1 MTPDGLALAA
11 LILLVFNMLYFQIT
25 APAFLLVS
33 LEIPTVTT
41 LLRGQFW
48 YYFLSLAVTAVVA
61 TLAFAVSG
69 RLVVAAGIAAIA
81 AFAAFSRKWFCNHMD
96 VELAARD
103 SGDRQAVRRLR
114 RLHWA
119 GMVSNAIALIAVV
132 TSIPYLNLFPT

>member
-11 LILLVFNMLYFQIT
+11 LILLLFNMLYFQIT
-25 APAFLLVS
+25 SPTFLLVS

-48 YYFLSLAVTAVVA
+48 YYFLSLGVTAVVA

-69 RLVVAAGIAAIA
+69 RLVVAAGSAAIA
-81 AFAAFSRKWFCNHMD
+81 AFAVFSRKWFCRHMD
-96 VELAARD
+96 AELAARD
-103 SGDRQAVRRLR
+103 RGDRHAVSRLR

-119 GMVSNAIALIAVV
+119 GMLSHAIALIALSA
-132 TSIPYLNLFPT
+132 SIPYLNLFPR